1 MRTILTS
8 ILCAMIFST
17 STMAEENCGELF
29 CTLDMNHDGN
39 VSKKEFLEGGVKV
52 DRQKAVT
59 LFPDMRDAEYLD
71 EGALKERL
79 FDRMDKNRN
88 GLLDKEEWTQMAPN
102 ILNIRF

>member
-8 ILCAMIFST
+8 ILCALLFSVPAT
-17 STMAEENCGELF
+17 GEEDCSELF
-29 CTLDMNHDGN
+29 CRLDRNHDGR
-39 VSKKEFLEGGVKV
+39 VSKKEFLVKKVKV
-52 DRQKAVT
+52 DRQKAVK

-88 GLLDKEEWTQMAPN
+88 GLLDKDEWTRMAPN
-102 ILNIRF
+102 ILDIRF